1 MGLMTPLQNRLRTTF
16 AGQADRVPEWE
27 LALAEG
33 EDAGYFRPGSA
44 VWAVHGSMASIPA
57 GVRALLTQA
66 LHPGALAGVMEH
78 SDYRRDPLGRLAGT
92 IRWIFTVTYG
102 DTTAAECASAHVR
115 HLHES
120 VRGTYTGADG
130 LVRPYAANN
139 PVLAEWVH
147 LAFTDAFLRSH
158 QRWGGEIPGGPDA
171 YVREWA
177 VAGELMGVMDPPR
190 SEAELDTRLQDF
202 GPQLTG
208 GPRVDDVVRFLRRPP
223 LDPLLVP
230 GYRAL
235 FAAVVDSLP
244 QERLELLGLRCPHL
258 GSVPLPTRQVAG
270 LTLAVVGKALGERRP
285 SETAARQRL
294 ARLGRL

>member
-1 MGLMTPLQNRLRTTF
+1 MALLTPLQNRLRRTF
-16 AGQADRVPEWE
+16 TGRTDRVPDWE

-44 VWAVHGSMASIPA
+44 VWAVHGSMATIPA

-66 LHPGALAGVMEH
+66 LHPGALAGVVEH
-78 SDYRRDPLGRLAGT
+78 SDYRNDPLGRLAGT

-102 DTTAAECASAHVR
+102 DTAAARRASDHVR
-115 HLHES
+115 RLHEG

-130 LVRPYAANN
+130 VVRPYSAND
-139 PVLAEWVH
+139 PQLTEWVH
-147 LAFTDAFLRSH
+147 LAFTDAFLRCH
-158 QRWGGEIPGGPDA
+158 ERWGGPIPGGPDA

-177 VAGELMGVMDPPR
+177 VAGELMGVADPPR
-190 SEAELDTRLQDF
+190 SVAELDARILAF
-202 GPQLTG
+202 APQLTG

-223 LDPLLVP
+223 LDPVLVP

-244 QERLELLGLRCPHL
+244 PRHLELLGLERTRL
-258 GSVPLPTRQVAG
+258 GPLALPTRQAAG
-270 LTLAVVGKALGERRP
+270 LTLAVVGRALGDRGP
-285 SETAARQRL
+285 SESAARRRL
-294 ARLGRL
+294 ERLGRR

>member
-1 MGLMTPLQNRLRTTF
+1 MGLMTPLQDRLRLTF
-16 AGQADRVPEWE
+16 AGQADRVPDWE
-27 LALAEG
+27 LALEHG

-44 VWAVHGSMASIPA
+44 VWAVHGSMSTIPA

-66 LHPGALAGVMEH
+66 LHPGALAGVVEH

-102 DTTAAECASAHVR
+102 DTTAARRASAHVR
-115 HLHES
+115 RIHES

-130 LVRPYAANN
+130 VPRAYCAND
-139 PVLAEWVH
+139 PDLAEWVH

-158 QRWGGEIPGGPDA
+158 QRWGGPIPGGPDA

-177 VAGELMGVMDPPR
+177 VAGELMGVASPPR
-190 SEAELDTRLQDF
+190 SEAELDARMAAF
-202 GPQLTG
+202 AGRLTG
-208 GPRVDDVVRFLRRPP
+208 GPRVRDVVQFLRRPP
-223 LDPLLVP
+223 LDPLLLP

-244 QERLELLGLRCPHL
+244 PQRLALLGLEPTGL
-258 GSVPLPTRQVAG
+258 GPVPLPTRRLAG
-270 LTLAVVGKALGERRP
+270 LTLAVVGRALGEHGP
-285 SETAARQRL
+285 SELAARRRL
-294 ARLGRL
+294 ARLGAL